1 MYTSYSLE
9 KVASSSHTERLASAE
24 QHRLARE
31 LRRQRGQH
39 TTQLPD
45 VPATAPTRVPVR
57 VPRQRRWLGAFV
69 PAGR

>member
-1 MYTSYSLE
+1 MHTSYSLE
-9 KVASSSHTERLASAE
+9 KVATSSHTERLAQAE

-31 LRRQRGQH
+31 LRQRRQR
-39 TTQLPD
+39 TTGLPD

-57 VPRQRRWLGAFV
+57 VPRPRRWLGAFV

>member
-1 MYTSYSLE
+1 MHTSYSLE
-9 KVASSSHTERLASAE
+9 KVATSSHTERLASAE

-31 LRRQRGQH
+31 LRRQHDQH
-39 TTQLPD
+39 TTELSD
-45 VPATAPTRVPVR
+45 ELATALTRVPVR